1 MKNFT
6 IAIPVFND
14 WNNLNRLL
22 KKINL
27 MAKKNSF
34 EFNILIIND
43 FSTIKQKINFKKN
56 IYIKKLDV
64 LNLDKN
70 LGSQRAIAV
79 ALNYLLKQKKKIKND
94 IVIMDADGQDDPNVI
109 KNLIYTFK
117 KNYPDIVVV
126 ERTNRNEQFWFKF
139 LYSFH
144 KIILFIFTG
153 NYIKFG
159 NFSLISSRKIKNIIN
174 SSDLWAA
181 YPAAIVNNL
190 NNIKKIQSERKKRY
204 SGNSKV
210 NLNKLFNHSSRVF
223 SVFKN
228 KIVVTSIVYCYV
240 LYFILGYDNL
250 IFYFFTISIIIANL
264 YNFYID
270 FTNKKDFKNNN
281 KLLKAKLRKI
291 F

>member
-14 WNNLNRLL
+14 WDNLNRLL

-27 MAKKNSF
+27 IAKKNSF

-159 NFSLISSRKIKNIIN
+159 NFSLISFRKIKNIIN

-228 KIVVTSIVYCYV
+228 KIVVISIVYCYV

-281 KLLKAKLRKI
+281 NLLKAKLRKI

>member
-14 WNNLNRLL
+14 WDNLNRLL

-27 MAKKNSF
+27 IAKKNSF

-79 ALNYLLKQKKKIKND
+79 ALNYLYKQKKKIKHD

-159 NFSLISSRKIKNIIN
+159 NFSLISFRKIKNIIN

-228 KIVVTSIVYCYV
+228 KILVTSIVYCYV
-240 LYFILGYDNL
+240 LYFILGNDNL

-281 KLLKAKLRKI
+281 NLLKAKLRKI

>member
-14 WNNLNRLL
+14 WDNLNRLL

-27 MAKKNSF
+27 IAKKNSF

-79 ALNYLLKQKKKIKND
+79 ALNYLLKQKKKIKHD

-159 NFSLISSRKIKNIIN
+159 NFSLISFRKIKNIIN

-281 KLLKAKLRKI
+281 NLLKAKLRKI

>member
-14 WNNLNRLL
+14 WDNLNRLL

-27 MAKKNSF
+27 IAKKNSF

-79 ALNYLLKQKKKIKND
+79 ALNYLFKQKKKIKHD

-159 NFSLISSRKIKNIIN
+159 NFSLISFRKIKNIIN

-228 KIVVTSIVYCYV
+228 KILVTSIVYCYV

-281 KLLKAKLRKI
+281 NLLKAKLRKI

>member
-14 WNNLNRLL
+14 WDNLNRLL

-27 MAKKNSF
+27 IAKKNSF

-159 NFSLISSRKIKNIIN
+159 NFSLISFRKIKNIIN

>member
-1 MKNFT
+1 
-6 IAIPVFND
+6 
-14 WNNLNRLL
+14 
-22 KKINL
+22 
-27 MAKKNSF
+27 
-34 EFNILIIND
+34 
-43 FSTIKQKINFKKN
+43 
-56 IYIKKLDV
+56 
-64 LNLDKN
+64 
-70 LGSQRAIAV
+70 
-79 ALNYLLKQKKKIKND
+79 
-94 IVIMDADGQDDPNVI
+94 MDADGQDDPNVI

-159 NFSLISSRKIKNIIN
+159 NFSLISFRKIKNIIN

>member
-64 LNLDKN
+64 LNIDKN

-79 ALNYLLKQKKKIKND
+79 ALNYLFKQKKKIKRD

-126 ERTNRNEQFWFKF
+126 ERTNRNEPFWFKF

-159 NFSLISSRKIKNIIN
+159 NFSLISFRKIKNIIN
-174 SSDLWAA
+174 CSDLWAA

-210 NLNKLFNHSSRVF
+210 NLKKLFNHSNRVF

-228 KIVVTSIVYCYV
+228 KILVTSIVYCHV
-240 LYFILGYDNL
+240 LYFILGNDNL

-281 KLLKAKLRKI
+281 NLLKAKLKKI

>member
-1 MKNFT
+1 M
-6 IAIPVFND
+6 
-14 WNNLNRLL
+14 
-22 KKINL
+22 
-27 MAKKNSF
+27 
-34 EFNILIIND
+34 
-43 FSTIKQKINFKKN
+43 
-56 IYIKKLDV
+56 DV

-79 ALNYLLKQKKKIKND
+79 ALNYLFKQKKKIKHD

-159 NFSLISSRKIKNIIN
+159 NFSLISFRKIKNIIN

-228 KIVVTSIVYCYV
+228 KILVTSIVYCCV
-240 LYFILGYDNL
+240 FYFILGDDNL

-270 FTNKKDFKNNN
+270 FTNRKDFKNNN
-281 KLLKAKLRKI
+281 NLLKAKLRKI

>member
-14 WNNLNRLL
+14 WDNLNRLL

-27 MAKKNSF
+27 IAKKNSF

-117 KNYPDIVVV
+117 KNHPDIVVV

>member
-14 WNNLNRLL
+14 WDNLNRLL

-27 MAKKNSF
+27 IAKKNSF

-79 ALNYLLKQKKKIKND
+79 ALNYLFKQKKKIKHD

-159 NFSLISSRKIKNIIN
+159 NFSLISFRKIKNIIN

-228 KIVVTSIVYCYV
+228 KIVVISIVYCYV

-281 KLLKAKLRKI
+281 NLLKAKLRKI

>member
-1 MKNFT
+1 MKNFI

-14 WNNLNRLL
+14 WNNLNRLI

-27 MAKKNSF
+27 IAKKNSF
-34 EFNILIIND
+34 RFNILVIND
-43 FSTIKQKINFKKN
+43 FSTIKPKIKLKKN
-56 IYIKKLDV
+56 IYLKKLDI
-64 LNLDKN
+64 LNIDKN

-79 ALNYLLKQKKKIKND
+79 ALNYLFKQKKKNKYD
-94 IVIMDADGQDDPNVI
+94 IIIMDADGQDDPNVI
-109 KNLIYTFK
+109 QNLIYTFK
-117 KNYPDIVVV
+117 KSYSDIVVV
-126 ERTNRNEQFWFKF
+126 ERTNRNEPFWFKF
-139 LYSFH
+139 LYLFH
-144 KIILFIFTG
+144 KIILLIFTG
-153 NYIKFG
+153 NRIKFG
-159 NFSLISSRKIKNIIN
+159 NFSLIRFKKIKNIIN

-181 YPAAIVNNL
+181 YPAAIVNNF
-190 NNIKKIQSERKKRY
+190 NNIQRIQSERKKRY

-228 KIVVTSIVYCYV
+228 KILVTSIVYCCV
-240 LYFILGYDNL
+240 FYFILGDDNL

-270 FTNKKDFKNNN
+270 FTNRKDFKNNN
-281 KLLKAKLRKI
+281 NLLKAKLRKI

>member
-14 WNNLNRLL
+14 WDNLNRLL

-27 MAKKNSF
+27 IAKKNSF

-159 NFSLISSRKIKNIIN
+159 NFSLISFRKIKNIIN

-281 KLLKAKLRKI
+281 NLLKAKLRKI

>member
-14 WNNLNRLL
+14 WDNLNRLL

-27 MAKKNSF
+27 IAKKNSF

-79 ALNYLLKQKKKIKND
+79 ALNYLFKQKKKIKHD

-139 LYSFH
+139 LYLFH

-159 NFSLISSRKIKNIIN
+159 NFSLISFRKIKNIIN

-281 KLLKAKLRKI
+281 NLLKAKLRKI

>member
-27 MAKKNSF
+27 IAKKNSF
-34 EFNILIIND
+34 GFNILVIND
-43 FSTIKQKINFKKN
+43 YSAIKPKIKFKKS

-64 LNLDKN
+64 LNIDKN

-79 ALNYLLKQKKKIKND
+79 ALYYLFKNKKKIKHD
-94 IVIMDADGQDDPNVI
+94 IIIMDADGQDDPNVI

-117 KNYPDIVVV
+117 KSYSDIVVV
-126 ERTNRNEQFWFKF
+126 ERTNRNEPFWFKF
-139 LYSFH
+139 LYLFH

-153 NYIKFG
+153 NHIKFG
-159 NFSLISSRKIKNIIN
+159 NFSLIRFKKIKNIIN

-181 YPAAIVNNL
+181 YPAAIINNL
-190 NNIKKIQSERKKRY
+190 NNIKRIQSERKKRY

-228 KIVVTSIVYCYV
+228 KILITSIVYSYV
-240 LYFILGYDNL
+240 YYLIFGDDNL
-250 IFYFFTISIIIANL
+250 IFYFFTIPIIIGNL
-264 YNFYID
+264 YNFYVD
-270 FTNKKDFKNNN
+270 FTNKKDFRNNTN
-281 KLLKAKLRKI
+281 LLKAKLRKI

>member
-14 WNNLNRLL
+14 WDNLNRLL

-27 MAKKNSF
+27 IAKKNSF

-79 ALNYLLKQKKKIKND
+79 ALNYLFKQKKKIKHD

-126 ERTNRNEQFWFKF
+126 ERTNRNEPFWFIF

-159 NFSLISSRKIKNIIN
+159 NFSLISFRKIKNIIN
-174 SSDLWAA
+174 RSDLWAA

-228 KIVVTSIVYCYV
+228 KILVTSIVYCYV

>member
-1 MKNFT
+1 
-6 IAIPVFND
+6 
-14 WNNLNRLL
+14 
-22 KKINL
+22 
-27 MAKKNSF
+27 
-34 EFNILIIND
+34 
-43 FSTIKQKINFKKN
+43 
-56 IYIKKLDV
+56 
-64 LNLDKN
+64 
-70 LGSQRAIAV
+70 
-79 ALNYLLKQKKKIKND
+79 
-94 IVIMDADGQDDPNVI
+94 MDADGQDDPNVI

-126 ERTNRNEQFWFKF
+126 ERTNRNEPFWFKF

-159 NFSLISSRKIKNIIN
+159 NFSLISFRKIKNIIN
-174 SSDLWAA
+174 TSDLWAA

-190 NNIKKIQSERKKRY
+190 NNIKRIQSERKKRY

-210 NLNKLFNHSSRVF
+210 NLNKLFNHSCRVF

-228 KIVVTSIVYCYV
+228 KILITSIVHCFV
-240 LYFILGYDNL
+240 LYLILGDDNL
-250 IFYFFTISIIIANL
+250 IFYFFTISIAVANL

-270 FTNKKDFKNNN
+270 FTNKKDFRNNTN
-281 KLLKAKLRKI
+281 LLKAKLRKI

>member
-1 MKNFT
+1 MKNFI

-14 WNNLNRLL
+14 WNNLNRLI

-27 MAKKNSF
+27 IAKKNSF
-34 EFNILIIND
+34 RFNILVIND
-43 FSTIKQKINFKKN
+43 FSTIKPKIKFKKN
-56 IYIKKLDV
+56 IYLKKLDV
-64 LNLDKN
+64 LNIDKN

-79 ALNYLLKQKKKIKND
+79 ALNYLFKHKKKTKHNI
-94 IVIMDADGQDDPNVI
+94 IIMDADGQDDPNVI

-117 KNYPDIVVV
+117 KSYSDIVVV
-126 ERTNRNEQFWFKF
+126 ERTNRNEPFWFKF
-139 LYSFH
+139 LYLFH

-153 NYIKFG
+153 NHIKFG
-159 NFSLISSRKIKNIIN
+159 NFSIIRFKKIKNIIN
-174 SSDLWAA
+174 SSDSWAA

-190 NNIKKIQSERKKRY
+190 NNIKRIQSERKKRY

-228 KIVVTSIVYCYV
+228 KILITSIVYSYLC
-240 LYFILGYDNL
+240 YFILGDDKL
-250 IFYFFTISIIIANL
+250 IFYFFTIPIIIGNL

-270 FTNKKDFKNNN
+270 FTNKKDFRNNSN
-281 KLLKAKLRKI
+281 LIKAKLRKI

>member
-27 MAKKNSF
+27 IAKKNSF
-34 EFNILIIND
+34 GFNILVIND
-43 FSTIKQKINFKKN
+43 YSAIKPKIKFKKS

-64 LNLDKN
+64 LNIDKN

-79 ALNYLLKQKKKIKND
+79 ALNYLFKHKKKIKHD
-94 IVIMDADGQDDPNVI
+94 IIIMDADGQDDPNVI

-117 KNYPDIVVV
+117 KSYSDIVVV
-126 ERTNRNEQFWFKF
+126 ERTNRNEPFWFKF
-139 LYSFH
+139 LYLFH

-153 NYIKFG
+153 NHIKFG
-159 NFSLISSRKIKNIIN
+159 NFSLISFRKIKNIIN

-190 NNIKKIQSERKKRY
+190 NNIKRIKSERKKRY

-210 NLNKLFNHSSRVF
+210 NLNKLFNHSCRVF

-228 KIVVTSIVYCYV
+228 KILITSIVYCYV
-240 LYFILGYDNL
+240 LYFILGDDNL
-250 IFYFFTISIIIANL
+250 IFYFFTFSIVVANL

-270 FTNKKDFKNNN
+270 FINKKDFRNNTN
-281 KLLKAKLRKI
+281 LLKPKLKKI